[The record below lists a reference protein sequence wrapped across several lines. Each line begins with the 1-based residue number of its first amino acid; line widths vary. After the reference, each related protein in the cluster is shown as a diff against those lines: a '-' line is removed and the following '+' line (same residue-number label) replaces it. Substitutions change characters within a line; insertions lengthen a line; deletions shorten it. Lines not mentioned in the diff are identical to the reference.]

1 MRYNTEIYDLYNK
14 VKVLVFMKLRGLQWA
29 GHVVRMDDER
39 MPKKALQQT
48 IYGKRAV
55 GKSTKRWED
64 AVRED
69 SIKLLGT
76 KAWKTKSQDRQLE
89 ATHRGGQGSIW
100 AVASQKKKKKFLLE
114 QTDASEVHNAS
125 TIGAIITLMT
135 EIVRTSET
143 SVYSNKTTRR
153 YTLEGSHLDFNNGME
168 LNFITLFVL
177 HCTWFKVISSG

>member
-1 MRYNTEIYDLYNK
+1 
-14 VKVLVFMKLRGLQWA
+14 
-29 GHVVRMDDER
+29 MDDER

-76 KAWKTKSQDRQLE
+76 KAWKTKAQDRQLE

-100 AVASQKKKKKFLLE
+100 AVAPQKKKKKKKKKKKFLLE

-153 YTLEGSHLDFNNGME
+153 YIPEGSHLDFNNGME

-177 HCTWFKVISSG
+177 HCTWF